1 MISNGDIIYEILI
14 MISNIDIVKKI
25 SIHWKMKTKQVT
37 LNFLPAEAV
46 PHRGHIGDA
55 EKQGGQ
61 PDQHADADHC
71 SAC

>member
-1 MISNGDIIYEILI
+1 MISNCDIIDEIFI

-46 PHRGHIGDA
+46 PHRVHIGDA